1 MNKNFKFKIDSRLRG
16 NDAFSLIELI
26 VVITIIM
33 VVSVVGVVSFSGVN
47 IKSRDS
53 RRQSDLE
60 RVRLALEAMRQA
72 GTTYPSVI
80 TSLTPN
86 YIQAIPSGP
95 KGDTYRYLIVA
106 GSGNYKYTLD
116 AQVEDLGSTNGSY
129 GAGCGGTCNYR
140 VTNP

>member
-1 MNKNFKFKIDSRLRG
+1 M
-16 NDAFSLIELI
+16 
-26 VVITIIM
+26 
-33 VVSVVGVVSFSGVN
+33 
-47 IKSRDS
+47 KSRDS

-60 RVRLALEAMRQA
+60 RVRLALEAMRQT

-95 KGDTYRYLIVA
+95 KGDTYSYLIVV
-106 GSGNYKYTLD
+106 GSNNYKYTLD
-116 AQVEDLGSTNGSY
+116 AKMEDLGSTNGSY